1 MYYGARDIRIEDAPD
16 PSPKADELL
25 LRVAVTGVCG
35 TDAKEWASGPY
46 MFPIA
51 IPDPVTGHS
60 GPMIPG
66 HEIVGRVVAVGEAV
80 NGFSE
85 GALVVSGAG
94 ISCGR
99 CPWCRRGRTN
109 LCERYATVG
118 LQRHGGLAEFVAV
131 PAGTCVDVAPY
142 GLAPDVAALAQP
154 MSIGVHAMRRGRLR
168 PGEAAVVIGIGGV
181 GTFLTHAAVSRGA
194 TIVAV
199 DVDAHRLGQ
208 ATRLGATHVLDPTS
222 GIDVERYLAE
232 RDLVPA
238 VIYEVSGT
246 TVGLASALGAA
257 TRGTRLVAIGLQ
269 GQHLS
274 LDTLDLTLREIELIG
289 SNAHVFAR
297 DLSEA
302 LRLLAAREAGWSDV
316 APMAVPLDS
325 LVDEALVPMATGTA
339 RQIKTLIDPWATAP
353 RATVS

>member
-1 MYYGARDIRIEDAPD
+1 
-16 PSPKADELL
+16 
-25 LRVAVTGVCG
+25 
-35 TDAKEWASGPY
+35 

-154 MSIGVHAMRRGRLR
+154 MSIGV
-168 PGEAAVVIGIGGV
+168 
-181 GTFLTHAAVSRGA
+181 
-194 TIVAV
+194 
-199 DVDAHRLGQ
+199 
-208 ATRLGATHVLDPTS
+208 
-222 GIDVERYLAE
+222 
-232 RDLVPA
+232 
-238 VIYEVSGT
+238 
-246 TVGLASALGAA
+246 
-257 TRGTRLVAIGLQ
+257 Q

-274 LDTLDLTLREIELIG
+274 
-289 SNAHVFAR
+289 
-297 DLSEA
+297 
-302 LRLLAAREAGWSDV
+302 
-316 APMAVPLDS
+316 LDS